1 MKIINKI
8 KNTPIESKV
17 LVVIVVIALI
27 FYSFVVK

>member
-8 KNTPIESKV
+8 KNAPIESKV